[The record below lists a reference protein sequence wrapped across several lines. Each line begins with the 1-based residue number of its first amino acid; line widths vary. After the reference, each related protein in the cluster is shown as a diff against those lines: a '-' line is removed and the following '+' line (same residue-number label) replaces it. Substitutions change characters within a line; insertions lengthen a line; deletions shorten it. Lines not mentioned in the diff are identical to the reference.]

1 MATLAAKLL
10 ALYELH
16 KRGLLTDDEFARA
29 KAREIAAARQVAVR
43 RSGPPAPGQPAPR
56 PAPFMPPKTLNPVVP
71 AVVISLGAAG
81 AAGAGG
87 GGLGG

>member
-29 KAREIAAARQVAVR
+29 KAREIATADQVPVRLSAYLDDVDRQLQRISTLITVLSAVLTFLVLLIVFWLWGMV
-43 RSGPPAPGQPAPR
+43 S
-56 PAPFMPPKTLNPVVP
+56 
-71 AVVISLGAAG
+71 
-81 AAGAGG
+81 
-87 GGLGG
+87 